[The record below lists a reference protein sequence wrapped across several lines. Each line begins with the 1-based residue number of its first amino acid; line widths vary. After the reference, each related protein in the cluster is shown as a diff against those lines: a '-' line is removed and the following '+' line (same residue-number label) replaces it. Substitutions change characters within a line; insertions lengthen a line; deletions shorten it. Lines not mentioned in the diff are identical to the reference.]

1 VPQKRDYYDILGVQ
15 RGASDEEIK
24 KAYRKLALECHPDR
38 NPGDEQAEERFKE
51 ASQAYQ
57 ILSDSERRAQ
67 YDRFGHAAF
76 DQMGGGGFD
85 FGAQTFEDLFGDLF
99 GDFFGGQRGRGR
111 SRTRRGED
119 LRLDLEVTFE
129 EAAFGTE
136 KVVRVP
142 RLARCETCSGVGT
155 KDGAPRSTC
164 EACRGSGQIRFQQGF
179 FSIAKTCGS
188 CGGEGTVVQNPCR
201 KCKGHGMVQTVRQV
215 NVKMPPGVD
224 DGTRLRLRGEGAAGM
239 NGGPA
244 GDLYVVTKVKPH
256 LFFKRDGIDVI
267 CEVPI
272 SFTQAALGAE
282 IEVPTL
288 EGKTPVTVPAGTQ
301 PGRTV
306 RLRGKGIAD
315 LRGYGR
321 GDQVVQVVV
330 EIPQKLSPR
339 QRELLEEF
347 AREEGEEVA
356 PASKGFFDKMKEMF
370 G

>member
-1 VPQKRDYYDILGVQ
+1 VPQKRDYYEVLGVQ
-15 RGASDEEIK
+15 RGASEEEIK
-24 KAYRKLALECHPDR
+24 KAYRRVALESHPDR
-38 NPGDEQAEERFKE
+38 NPGDAAAEERFKE
-51 ASQAYQ
+51 AAEAYQ
-57 ILSDSERRAQ
+57 VLGDAERRGQ

-76 DQMGGGGFD
+76 EQMGGGGFD
-85 FGAQTFEDLFGDLF
+85 FGGQGFEDLFGDLF
-99 GDFFGGQRGRGR
+99 GDIFGTSRGRGR
-111 SRTRRGED
+111 SRTRKGDD

-142 RLARCETCSGVGT
+142 RLARCEKCSGTGA
-155 KDGAPRSTC
+155 KDGAPRATC
-164 EACRGSGQIRFQQGF
+164 EACRGSGQVRYQQGF
-179 FSIAKTCGS
+179 FTIAKTCGS
-188 CGGEGTVVQNPCR
+188 CGGQGTVVKDACR
-201 KCKGHGMVQTVRQV
+201 SCKGHGVVQTQRQV
-215 NVKMPPGVD
+215 NVKVPAGVD

-239 NGGPA
+239 NGGPP
-244 GDLYVVTKVKPH
+244 GDLYVITTVREHP
-256 LFFKRDGIDVI
+256 FFKRDGVHVI

-288 EGKTPVTVPAGTQ
+288 EGKVPVSVPAGSQ
-301 PGRTV
+301 PGRTI
-306 RLRGKGIAD
+306 RLRGKGISD

-321 GDQVVQVVV
+321 GDQIVELAV

-356 PASKGFFDKMKEMF
+356 PASKGFFEKMKEMF